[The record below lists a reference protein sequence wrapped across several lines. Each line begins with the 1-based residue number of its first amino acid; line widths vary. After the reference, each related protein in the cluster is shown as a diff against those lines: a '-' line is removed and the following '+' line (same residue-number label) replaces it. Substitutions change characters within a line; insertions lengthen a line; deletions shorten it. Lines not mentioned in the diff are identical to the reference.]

1 MRPGGSETA
10 GKAAGR
16 PARAGVPVSPASLLP
31 RQALRFQTPG
41 PTLRAW
47 GLGPG
52 GRGKVGE
59 KTLCPSP
66 LRSGTWESD
75 PPACLVPEKE
85 EPRLR

>member
-1 MRPGGSETA
+1 MRPGGSETT
-10 GKAAGR
+10 GKDAGR

-66 LRSGTWESD
+66 LRSGTRESD